1 LNAAFIQIRWCSRA
15 TRGGASAA
23 RVSLQVRRW
32 LSEIWEIAPLG
43 LSFGCALG
51 CYWMLRTMKNALFME
66 LVGPS
71 YLPQAKLA
79 SMVFLLLTLVLYG
92 KGVDWLGKRR
102 LLAILY
108 AIYAVLFAALTY
120 FFQMGIK
127 SQHLTLGWGFYLSIE
142 SFGSLGISHLW
153 SLAVNATTD
162 AEVAARRFPL
172 LAVGGQIGACT
183 CTFLLARSAE
193 RPGQLVPLLYLA
205 VVLLAL
211 APMLTFYWLQKNNI
225 PDEVHHVPPAADES
239 LPVGSAQTSG
249 NRAESP
255 GLWEGLR
262 LVMTRPYLVGIL
274 WSVVAYELVGTYL
287 DFQMNT
293 KAHETLVTLEKVT
306 GFLATYGFAA
316 NSVSFVFALT
326 GTTWL
331 VRNWGLSRC
340 LVIYPVILCLLVVG
354 AANYPTLQVLF
365 AAQIALKGAAYGF
378 NKPCLELVYVPTS
391 DDIQFKAKSWIDT
404 AGSRGGKAL
413 GSLMNT
419 YLLRYAPT
427 WLVWGGASVCL
438 VFLSIWIPVSRTLGR
453 RYEQLLAS
461 GEKLS

>member
-1 LNAAFIQIRWCSRA
+1 
-15 TRGGASAA
+15 
-23 RVSLQVRRW
+23 
-32 LSEIWEIAPLG
+32 
-43 LSFGCALG
+43 
-51 CYWMLRTMKNALFME
+51 MKNALFME

-79 SMVFLLLTLVLYG
+79 SMVFLLVTLVLYG

-108 AIYAVLFAALTY
+108 TIYAVLFAVLTY
-120 FFQMGIK
+120 FFQLDVK

-153 SLAVNATTD
+153 SLAVNATSD
-162 AEVAARRFPL
+162 PEVASRRFPL
-172 LAVGGQIGACT
+172 LAVGGQIGACA

-211 APMLTFYWLQKNNI
+211 APVLTFYWLQKNNI
-225 PDEVHHVPPAADES
+225 PDEVRHVPQAGASE
-239 LPVGSAQTSG
+239 
-249 NRAESP
+249 AESP

-306 GFLATYGFAA
+306 AFLATYGFAA
-316 NSVSFVFALT
+316 NSLSFVFALT

-331 VRNWGLSRC
+331 VRHWGLSRC
-340 LVIYPVILCLLVVG
+340 LVIYPVILCLLVL
-354 AANYPTLQVLF
+354 AAATYPNLQMLF

-378 NKPCLELVYVPTS
+378 NKPCLALVYVPTS

-413 GSLMNT
+413 GSVMNT
-419 YLLRYAPT
+419 YLLKYAPG
-427 WLVWGGASVCL
+427 WLVWGGAAVCL
-438 VFLSIWIPVSRTLGR
+438 VFLSIWIPVSQTLGR
-453 RYEQLLAS
+453 RYAQLVAR

>member
-1 LNAAFIQIRWCSRA
+1 M
-15 TRGGASAA
+15 
-23 RVSLQVRRW
+23 RRW
-32 LSEIWEIAPLG
+32 LSEFWEIAPLG

-66 LVGPS
+66 LVGPH

-79 SMVFLLLTLVLYG
+79 SMVFLLVTLVLYG

-102 LLAILY
+102 LLAVLY
-108 AIYAVLFAALTY
+108 ALYAVLFAVMTY
-120 FFQMGIK
+120 FFQQGAQ
-127 SQHLTLGWGFYLSIE
+127 SHHLTLGWGFYLSIE

-162 AEVAARRFPL
+162 PEVAARRFPM

-193 RPGQLVPLLYLA
+193 HGQLVPLLYLA
-205 VVLLAL
+205 VFLIAV
-211 APMLTFYWLQKNNI
+211 APMLTFYWLQSNHI
-225 PDEVHHVPPAADES
+225 RDQVGEPERGEPGA
-239 LPVGSAQTSG
+239 LGSASDSHRKET
-249 NRAESP
+249 

-262 LVMTRPYLVGIL
+262 LVMTRPYLVAIL

-287 DFQMNT
+287 DYQMNS
-293 KAHETLVTLEKVT
+293 KAHETLVSLEKVT
-306 GFLATYGFAA
+306 AFLATYGFAA
-316 NSVSFVFALT
+316 NLLSFVFALT
-326 GTTWL
+326 GTSWL

-340 LVIYPVILCLLVVG
+340 LVIYPSILCLVVLG
-354 AANYPTLQVLF
+354 AASWPTLWVF
-365 AAQIALKGAAYGF
+365 FSAQIALKGAAYGF

-413 GSLMNT
+413 GSVMNAN
-419 YLLRYAPT
+419 LLYYAPAA
-427 WLVWGGASVCL
+427 LVWGGASICL
-438 VFLSIWIPVSRTLGR
+438 VFLSIWIPVSRRLGR
-453 RYEQLLAS
+453 RYEQLLAT
-461 GEKLS
+461 GEKLG

>member
-1 LNAAFIQIRWCSRA
+1 M
-15 TRGGASAA
+15 
-23 RVSLQVRRW
+23 RRW
-32 LSEIWEIAPLG
+32 LSEFWEIAPLG

-66 LVGPS
+66 LVGPA
-71 YLPQAKLA
+71 YLPHAKLA
-79 SMVFLLLTLVLYG
+79 SMVFLLVTLVLYG
-92 KGVDWLGKRR
+92 KGVDWLGKRK
-102 LLAILY
+102 LLALLY
-108 AIYAVLFAALTY
+108 ALYAALFAVLTY
-120 FFQMGIK
+120 FFQQG
-127 SQHLTLGWGFYLSIE
+127 SANHHLTLGWGFYLSIE

-183 CTFLLARSAE
+183 CTFLLARTAE
-193 RPGQLVPLLYLA
+193 HGQLVPLLCLA
-205 VVLLAL
+205 VVLLAV
-211 APMLTFYWLQKNNI
+211 APVMTFYWLQKNNI
-225 PDEVHHVPPAADES
+225 PDEVEHLSEGDAS
-239 LPVGSAQTSG
+239 LGARPEAGSKGTAG
-249 NRAESP
+249 I
-255 GLWEGLR
+255 WEGLR
-262 LVMTRPYLVGIL
+262 LVMTRPYLVAVL

-287 DFQMNT
+287 DYQMNS

-316 NSVSFVFALT
+316 NFISLIFALT

-331 VRNWGLSRC
+331 VKNWGLSRC
-340 LVIYPVILCLLVVG
+340 LIIYPIVLCFLVLG
-354 AANYPTLQVLF
+354 AASFPTLWVMF

-413 GSLMNT
+413 GSVMNAN
-419 YLLRYAPT
+419 LIRYAPE

-438 VFLSIWIPVSRTLGR
+438 VFLAIWMPVSRFLGA
-453 RYEQLLAS
+453 RYERLLAD

>member
-1 LNAAFIQIRWCSRA
+1 M
-15 TRGGASAA
+15 
-23 RVSLQVRRW
+23 
-32 LSEIWEIAPLG
+32 G

-66 LVGPS
+66 LVGPE
-71 YLPQAKLA
+71 YLPNAKLA
-79 SMVFLLLTLVLYG
+79 SMFFLLVTLVLYG

-102 LLAILY
+102 LLALLY
-108 AIYAVLFAALTY
+108 AVYAALFAVLTY
-120 FFQMGIK
+120 FFQQGTAGH
-127 SQHLTLGWGFYLSIE
+127 HLTLGWGFYLAIE

-183 CTFLLARSAE
+183 CTFLLARTAE
-193 RPGQLVPLLYLA
+193 HGQMVPLLYLA
-205 VVLLAL
+205 VLLLAL
-211 APMLTFYWLQKNNI
+211 APMMTFYWLQKNNI
-225 PDEVHHVPPAADES
+225 PDDVKHEPAEN
-239 LPVGSAQTSG
+239 PKEHT
-249 NRAESP
+249 

-262 LVMTRPYLVGIL
+262 LVMTRPYLVAIL

-287 DFQMNT
+287 DYQMNS

-306 GFLATYGFAA
+306 AFLATYGFAA
-316 NSVSFVFALT
+316 NFISLIFALT

-331 VRNWGLSRC
+331 VKNWGLSRC
-340 LVIYPVILCLLVVG
+340 LIIYPIVLVALVLG
-354 AANYPTLQVLF
+354 AASFPTLWVLF
-365 AAQIALKGAAYGF
+365 GCQIALKGAAYGF

-413 GSLMNT
+413 GSVMNAN
-419 YLLRYAPT
+419 LLRHAPH
-427 WLVWGGASVCL
+427 WLVWGGASVCMVCL
-438 VFLSIWIPVSRTLGR
+438 AIWMPVSRYLGA
-453 RYEQLLAS
+453 RYEQLLAD
-461 GEKLS
+461 GEKLT

>member
-1 LNAAFIQIRWCSRA
+1 
-15 TRGGASAA
+15 
-23 RVSLQVRRW
+23 
-32 LSEIWEIAPLG
+32 
-43 LSFGCALG
+43 
-51 CYWMLRTMKNALFME
+51 MKNALFME

-79 SMVFLLLTLVLYG
+79 SMVFLLVTLVLYG

-102 LLAILY
+102 LLALLY
-108 AIYAVLFAALTY
+108 AIYAVLFAVLTY
-120 FFQMGIK
+120 LFQVGI
-127 SQHLTLGWGFYLSIE
+127 QGHHLVLGWGFYLSIE

-162 AEVAARRFPL
+162 PEVAARRFPV
-172 LAVGGQIGACT
+172 LAVGGQIGACS

-211 APMLTFYWLQKNNI
+211 APVLTFYWLQKNNI
-225 PDEVHHVPPAADES
+225 PDEVVHIAPDCSSEA
-239 LPVGSAQTSG
+239 SG

-293 KAHETLVTLEKVT
+293 KAHETLVSLEKVT

-340 LVIYPVILCLLVVG
+340 LVIYPLVLCLLVMG

-419 YLLRYAPT
+419 YLLKYAPT
-427 WLVWGGASVCL
+427 YLVWGGASVCL

-453 RYEQLLAS
+453 RYEQLLSS

>member
-1 LNAAFIQIRWCSRA
+1 
-15 TRGGASAA
+15 
-23 RVSLQVRRW
+23 
-32 LSEIWEIAPLG
+32 
-43 LSFGCALG
+43 
-51 CYWMLRTMKNALFME
+51 MKNALFME
-66 LVGPS
+66 LVGPE
-71 YLPQAKLA
+71 YLPDAKLA
-79 SMVFLLLTLVLYG
+79 SMFFLLVTLVLYG
-92 KGVDWLGKRR
+92 KGVDWLGKRK
-102 LLAILY
+102 LLALLY
-108 AIYAVLFAALTY
+108 AMYAALFAILTY
-120 FFQMGIK
+120 FFQHGTV
-127 SQHLTLGWGFYLSIE
+127 SHHLPLGWGFYLAIE

-183 CTFLLARSAE
+183 CTFLLARTAE
-193 RPGQLVPLLYLA
+193 HGQLVPLLYLA

-211 APMLTFYWLQKNNI
+211 APMMTFYWLQKNNI
-225 PDEVHHVPPAADES
+225 PDEVKHEIEGMGPEEASKV
-239 LPVGSAQTSG
+239 SAS
-249 NRAESP
+249 
-255 GLWEGLR
+255 LWEGLR
-262 LVMTRPYLVGIL
+262 LVMTRPYLVAIL

-287 DFQMNT
+287 DYQMNS

-306 GFLATYGFAA
+306 AFLATYGFAA
-316 NSVSFVFALT
+316 NFISLIFALT

-331 VRNWGLSRC
+331 VNNWGLSRC
-340 LVIYPVILCLLVVG
+340 LIIYPVVLCFLVLG
-354 AANYPTLQVLF
+354 AASFPTLWVIF

-413 GSLMNT
+413 GSVMNAN
-419 YLLRYAPT
+419 LLRHAPG

-438 VFLSIWIPVSRTLGR
+438 VFLAVWMPVSRFLGT
-453 RYEQLLAS
+453 RYEQLLAD